1 MYLSSHLLVCVL
13 HQGVYQGV
21 FPVKCNHDRRLLETV
36 VNYGKPTHFGLEAG
50 SKPELL
56 LAVSLLQQ
64 AGSDGLL
71 ICNGYKDEAY
81 IETVLLTSQL
91 NNACIMLV
99 LEKLEELTLILEVLT
114 KPNPLVA
121 SPTGKC

>member
-1 MYLSSHLLVCVL
+1 MCHRLQTLQDCFANAIQTFEY
-13 HQGVYQGV
+13 GGAYQGV

-36 VNYGKPTHFGLEAG
+36 VHYGKATSFGLEAG

-56 LAVSLLQQ
+56 LAASLLQQ

-81 IETVLLTSQL
+81 VETVLLTSQ
-91 NNACIMLV
+91 
-99 LEKLEELTLILEVLT
+99 
-114 KPNPLVA
+114 
-121 SPTGKC
+121 